1 VSSNEQWRSDDW
13 WVSPFNYEPDVLDGL
28 DLPEEVLIH
37 DETLRDGEQTPGIV
51 FRKDEKVRIA
61 QMADDV
67 GVKRMNVALPAV
79 SPEDVEAVKE
89 ITKLGLRSEVFVLSR
104 AMASDIDL
112 AAECGV
118 DGVVFEVPVGAPRL
132 QYQFTNW
139 SEDDVIQKSI
149 DNIRYART
157 KDLRVVYFMMDSS
170 RADPAFLDRLLERVS
185 KEATPDS
192 IALVDTSGCM
202 SPQATAWLVR
212 HMRDVTGLPI
222 EIHTHNDM
230 GLAVGNSMAALAA
243 GASAI
248 HTSIGGI
255 GERTGNTPLEEAAVA
270 VRVLY
275 GLDPGLDLG
284 RLTELTREV
293 ARIAGFDL
301 APNKPIAGTRTFTR
315 ESGMGIDLIKSQPLG
330 LFCLHPRLVG
340 QEAQYILGKKSGG
353 PSIRMKLDDL
363 GLDAD
368 DDQIREMLSRVK
380 ELGIS
385 KKGPLT
391 DEEFRSI
398 HQTVTA
404 P

>member
-1 VSSNEQWRSDDW
+1 MTDAWRSDDW
-13 WVSPFNYEPDVLDGL
+13 WVSPFNFADSVVGDL
-28 DLPEEVLIH
+28 DLPETVLIH

-61 QMADDV
+61 QLSDDA
-67 GVKRMNVALPAV
+67 GVRRMNVALPAV
-79 SPEDVEAVKE
+79 APEDVEAVKA
-89 ITKLGLRSEVFVLSR
+89 ITKLGLQSEVFVLSR
-104 AMASDIDL
+104 AMESDIDL

-132 QYQFTNW
+132 QFQFTKW
-139 SEDDVIQKSI
+139 TEDDVIQKSV
-149 DNIRYART
+149 DNIRYARS
-157 KDLRVVYFMMDSS
+157 KDLRVVFFLMDSS
-170 RADPAFLDRLLERVS
+170 RADPAFLDRLLERVT

-202 SPQATAWLVR
+202 TPQATAWLVR

-230 GLAVGNSMAALAA
+230 GLAVGNSMAALGA

-270 VRVLY
+270 VKVLY
-275 GLDPGLDLG
+275 GLDPGIDLA
-284 RLTELTREV
+284 RLTDLTREV
-293 ARIAGFDL
+293 AGIARFDL

-340 QEAQYILGKKSGG
+340 QEAQYLLGKKSGA

-368 DDQIREMLSRVK
+368 DDQIREILGRVK
-380 ELGIS
+380 EVGIE

-398 HQTVTA
+398 HGAVTA

>member
-1 VSSNEQWRSDDW
+1 MSTDGRWRSDDW
-13 WVSPFNYEPDVLDGL
+13 WVSPFNYGPEVLDGL
-28 DLPEEVLIH
+28 DLPDEVLIH

-67 GVKRMNVALPAV
+67 GVRRMNVALPAV

-132 QYQFTNW
+132 QFQFTSW
-139 SEDDVIQKSI
+139 SEDDVIQKSV

-157 KDLRVVYFMMDSS
+157 KDLRVVFFLMDSS
-170 RADPAFLDRLLERVS
+170 RADPGFLDRLLERVS
-185 KEATPDS
+185 TEATPDS
-192 IALVDTSGCM
+192 MALVDTSGCM

-230 GLAVGNSMAALAA
+230 GLAVGNSMAALGA
-243 GASAI
+243 GASVI
-248 HTSIGGI
+248 HTSVGGI
-255 GERTGNTPLEEAAVA
+255 GERTGNTPMEEAAVA

-275 GLDPGLDLG
+275 GLDPGVDLG
-284 RLTELTREV
+284 RMTELTREV

-340 QEAQYILGKKSGG
+340 QEARYLLGKKSGG

-368 DDQIREMLSRVK
+368 DDQVREMLSRVK

-385 KKGPLT
+385 KKGPIT

-404 P
+404 S

>member
-1 VSSNEQWRSDDW
+1 VSSNGQWRSDDW

-139 SEDDVIQKSI
+139 SEDDVIEKSI

-170 RADPAFLDRLLERVS
+170 RADPAFLDRLLERVT

-212 HMRDVTGLPI
+212 HMRDMSGLPI

>member
-1 VSSNEQWRSDDW
+1 MSSNGQWRSDDW

-139 SEDDVIQKSI
+139 SEDDVIEKSI

-170 RADPAFLDRLLERVS
+170 RADPAFLDRLLERVT

-212 HMRDVTGLPI
+212 RMRDISGLPI

>member
-1 VSSNEQWRSDDW
+1 VSSSGQWRSDDW

-28 DLPEEVLIH
+28 ELPEEVLIH

-170 RADPAFLDRLLERVS
+170 RADPAFLDRLLEGVT

-212 HMRDVTGLPI
+212 HMRDVTRLPI

>member
-1 VSSNEQWRSDDW
+1 MSSNGQWRSDDW

-139 SEDDVIQKSI
+139 SEDDVIEKSI

-170 RADPAFLDRLLERVS
+170 RADPAFLDRLLERVT

-212 HMRDVTGLPI
+212 HMRDVTRLPI

>member
-1 VSSNEQWRSDDW
+1 
-13 WVSPFNYEPDVLDGL
+13 
-28 DLPEEVLIH
+28 
-37 DETLRDGEQTPGIV
+37 
-51 FRKDEKVRIA
+51 
-61 QMADDV
+61 
-67 GVKRMNVALPAV
+67 
-79 SPEDVEAVKE
+79 
-89 ITKLGLRSEVFVLSR
+89 VLSR

-170 RADPAFLDRLLERVS
+170 RADPAFLDRLLEGVT

-212 HMRDVTGLPI
+212 HMRDVTRLPI

>member
-1 VSSNEQWRSDDW
+1 VSSNGQWRSDDW

>member
-1 VSSNEQWRSDDW
+1 MSSNGQWRSDDW

>member
-1 VSSNEQWRSDDW
+1 MSSNGQWRSDDW

-89 ITKLGLRSEVFVLSR
+89 ITKLSLRSEVFVLSR
-104 AMASDIDL
+104 ALASDIDL
-112 AAECGV
+112 AAECGA

-139 SEDDVIQKSI
+139 SEDDVIEKSI

-170 RADPAFLDRLLERVS
+170 RADPAFLDRLLERVT

-202 SPQATAWLVR
+202 SPQATSWLVR

>member
-1 VSSNEQWRSDDW
+1 VSSSGQWRSDDW

-28 DLPEEVLIH
+28 ELPEEVLIH